1 MNRLCVLVRK
11 LYGHSFVRFAAVG
24 GVATAV
30 NYGTYVILI
39 HNFDNLYP
47 AIAYVLAFC
56 VSISCNFV
64 LSSYFTFGVKP
75 TRARAVKFLTAH
87 LINLFNEL
95 VLLEIWLW
103 VGVPKPRCVS
113 LWSLSLSITLW
124 CDSPCA
130 GSHTQLLKRKSRSQ
144 LRESVLGPYVLF
156 IQCRR
161 FTYRC
166 RIWKRWNSVCPAT

>member
-87 LINLFNEL
+87 LINFQR
-95 VLLEIWLW
+95 
-103 VGVPKPRCVS
+103 VGAARDMALGRGAEALCPAVCLCGRFP
-113 LWSLSLSITLW
+113 
-124 CDSPCA
+124 
-130 GSHTQLLKRKSRSQ
+130 GQLLYGTIRFARKVTRS
-144 LRESVLGPYVLF
+144 
-156 IQCRR
+156 C
-161 FTYRC
+161 
-166 RIWKRWNSVCPAT
+166 

>member
-1 MNRLCVLVRK
+1 MNRLCALVRK

-56 VSISCNFV
+56 VSIACNFV

-75 TRARAVKFLTAH
+75 TRARAVKFLGRGA
-87 LINLFNEL
+87 E
-95 VLLEIWLW
+95 
-103 VGVPKPRCVS
+103 
-113 LWSLSLSITLW
+113 TL
-124 CDSPCA
+124 CPAVCLCGRFPC
-130 GSHTQLLKRKSRSQ
+130 QLLYGAIRLAREVTRS
-144 LRESVLGPYVLF
+144 
-156 IQCRR
+156 C
-161 FTYRC
+161 
-166 RIWKRWNSVCPAT
+166 

>member
-1 MNRLCVLVRK
+1 MLPPANIWELMMNRLCVLVRK

-39 HNFDNLYP
+39 RNFDNLYP

-103 VGVPKPRCVS
+103 VGVPKLYAPLCVFVVAFPVNYFMVRFA
-113 LWSLSLSITLW
+113 LR
-124 CDSPCA
+124 
-130 GSHTQLLKRKSRSQ
+130 GKSHAAAK
-144 LRESVLGPYVLF
+144 EEE
-156 IQCRR
+156 
-161 FTYRC
+161 
-166 RIWKRWNSVCPAT
+166 

>member
-1 MNRLCVLVRK
+1 MLPPANIWELMMNRLCVLVRK

-103 VGVPKPRCVS
+103 VGGPK
-113 LWSLSLSITLW
+113 L
-124 CDSPCA
+124 
-130 GSHTQLLKRKSRSQ
+130 
-144 LRESVLGPYVLF
+144 
-156 IQCRR
+156 
-161 FTYRC
+161 
-166 RIWKRWNSVCPAT
+166 

>member
-1 MNRLCVLVRK
+1 MLPPANIWELMMNRLCALVRK

-56 VSISCNFV
+56 VSIACNFV

-75 TRARAVKFLTAH
+75 TRARAV
-87 LINLFNEL
+87 
-95 VLLEIWLW
+95 
-103 VGVPKPRCVS
+103 
-113 LWSLSLSITLW
+113 
-124 CDSPCA
+124 
-130 GSHTQLLKRKSRSQ
+130 
-144 LRESVLGPYVLF
+144 
-156 IQCRR
+156 
-161 FTYRC
+161 
-166 RIWKRWNSVCPAT
+166 

>member
-1 MNRLCVLVRK
+1 MNRLCALVRK

-56 VSISCNFV
+56 VSIACNFV
-64 LSSYFTFGVKP
+64 LSSYFTFGVNP

-103 VGVPKPRCVS
+103 VGVPKLYAPLCVFVVAFPVNYFMVRFA
-113 LWSLSLSITLW
+113 LR
-124 CDSPCA
+124 
-130 GSHTQLLKRKSRSQ
+130 GKSHAVAK
-144 LRESVLGPYVLF
+144 EEE
-156 IQCRR
+156 
-161 FTYRC
+161 
-166 RIWKRWNSVCPAT
+166 